1 MWLYTP
7 FTSAPVTADSS
18 SPCDSPESPPELSV
32 TLSGMSTRR
41 PLSWRGW
48 ATRPWM
54 TRLFGTISKRSTA
67 ERGAAAWISS
77 LPVSHAN
84 RSLPQGSNAESM
96 TTGGC
101 GLTLHGSSETWDPD
115 MCCWRTSPSLFD
127 MGSPTSSVTLP
138 KSGSMRSGVVSQRA
152 PLVPLIGVSGGGA
165 SHGWPTPMAS
175 DSKRITPRT
184 SRDRRDSPGLAVA
197 AFAMWP
203 TTTANAAWQGT
214 EPPRKSSAAGAPG
227 FKAAVMGWDGLHS
240 ETTPKIGDNGSTP
253 AVLNPCFVETLMGLD
268 VGWTDPVRSLI
279 DYTSAVTGS
288 SHNAQQKRYDNSSG
302 GRRD

>member
-32 TLSGMSTRR
+32 TLSGTPTPR
-41 PLSWRGW
+41 PLSWHGW
-48 ATRPWM
+48 KTRPWIE
-54 TRLFGTISKRSTA
+54 RLFGTISKPSTA
-67 ERGAAAWISS
+67 EHGAAAWISS

-84 RSLPQGSNAESM
+84 RSQPPVSDAELRTS
-96 TTGGC
+96 GGY

-240 ETTPKIGDNGSTP
+240 ETTPKIGERGPWP
-253 AVLNPCFVETLMGLD
+253 AALNPCFMESLMGLPI
-268 VGWTDPVRSLI
+268 GWTDPVRSLTE
-279 DYTSAVTGS
+279 YTSAVTGS
-288 SHNAQQKRYDNSSG
+288 SLSVPPKRSADCGS
-302 GRRD
+302 DDE